1 MNRFVAAQ
9 RPDRVYCLERQFE
22 NPAAFPF
29 GEEYDAWDVHTAQ
42 FVVRQRS
49 SGTWVAAMRLVLPE
63 AARFPVETLRCLTP
77 EHANRL
83 RRRELAGISRIC
95 VINSPDPHPINRHL
109 DRSFGHVARNGE
121 SEVLLGMIRTIVLYG
136 LERGIEHCYL
146 LVTDAFARL
155 LRRLGVVLHPA
166 GTATDPRGIRTPHRV
181 RLRESAVSPCNR
193 SAAVQNLFACKA
205 LAYKPFSALDDETDA
220 TFEPMPRFP
229 PPFAAD
235 VFPRA
240 DIARSRP
247 GPGIWRLQTE
257 RTQPGPGVRRGAS

>member
-1 MNRFVAAQ
+1 
-9 RPDRVYCLERQFE
+9 
-22 NPAAFPF
+22 
-29 GEEYDAWDVHTAQ
+29 
-42 FVVRQRS
+42 
-49 SGTWVAAMRLVLPE
+49 
-63 AARFPVETLRCLTP
+63 
-77 EHANRL
+77 
-83 RRRELAGISRIC
+83 
-95 VINSPDPHPINRHL
+95 
-109 DRSFGHVARNGE
+109 
-121 SEVLLGMIRTIVLYG
+121 MIRTIVLYG

-166 GTATDPRGIRTPHRV
+166 GTASDHRGIRTPHRV

-193 SAAVQNLFACKA
+193 SAAVRNLFARKA

-235 VFPRA
+235 VFQRA